1 MSQGCMCQWG
11 NLRLNPLIL
20 KAQLSEFVQ
29 NAERFFLLSDR
40 TGGAHLVEAMNE
52 LFFVASSETIFK
64 TIVEHVFRD
73 RNSVLR
79 HMCQETIHRWKIS
92 ALGDRLEN
100 RSVAAMSTELMKG
113 NSQYLSL
120 RPRWSI
126 KLMMPI
132 ASDSFSMLV

>member
-11 NLRLNPLIL
+11 NLRLNRLIL

-40 TGGAHLVEAMNE
+40 AGGAHLVEAMNE

-79 HMCQETIHRWKIS
+79 HMRQETIHRWKIS

-100 RSVAAMSTELMKG
+100 RSVAAMSTELMKAIH
-113 NSQYLSL
+113 NT
-120 RPRWSI
+120 
-126 KLMMPI
+126 
-132 ASDSFSMLV
+132 